1 MKPVSHWLSS
11 RGVGIAI
18 YSLLGA
24 VWVAATYASLSLRAS
39 VPPFPIFASANDD
52 EMQVFLAD
60 SIADGRW
67 LGDWT
72 QTTMSKGPGYPVFLP
87 MAYDL
92 GLNPMVAAQ
101 VMYLLGATLVAGA
114 LLALVRSRWLP
125 ALLYPALAMN
135 PAMFGTPASRV
146 YRESL
151 TAALAILVLGVT
163 LLIAWL
169 VVCRMRVVWR
179 IVVLVPA
186 SLVLGVA
193 AGWLTQTRVD
203 TMWIAVAVAPIAL
216 GSVFWTTGT
225 WGERGRHALQWAG
238 VGALSLG
245 AVIAIGNRVADLN
258 EQYYGV
264 RVTDDFSA
272 GAFAEMSN
280 LWASVE
286 AGPRRTY
293 VPISAAQRA
302 AVYAISPDAALM
314 ERYLDGKKEF
324 FGRSASC
331 EVVGVCDDYA
341 GGWMPWAMRAA
352 ASKQTATA
360 AELQDYFGGIRDDI
374 AAACTDGRL
383 TCGDPGLGPGVP
395 PLADIDR
402 TIARAN
408 LVDRVLKNGYQGFA
422 AAGVAGA
429 FIATDDPEKLAV
441 WQRTVRDIPN
451 LLNNPMA
458 WTTPQT
464 AARIAEL
471 QGRYSNAANRLLL
484 PALLGLGWG
493 LFLTRGRRAA
503 IVGLAVFGACAA
515 HGALLAVWS
524 AGAGAPTGE
533 DFYLIASISFFI
545 TGLVLGVWCL
555 IEGIVAFLRW
565 LAGRR
570 SVEVHEPSEPLVSA
584 GLADER
590 RRPDSVIHRQVA
602 GQRGAGIP
610 FGYATERSPTQ
621 PERGQGFGA
630 RDEDGHG
637 VRPSGAGGRQ
647 VHVHPRQ
654 P

>member
-1 MKPVSHWLSS
+1 MKPVSHWMSS
-11 RGVGIAI
+11 RGVGIAT

-101 VMYLLGATLVAGA
+101 VMYLLGATLVTGA

-186 SLVLGVA
+186 SLVLGVG
-193 AGWLTQTRVD
+193 AGWLTQTRAD
-203 TMWIAVAVAPIAL
+203 TMWIAVALAPISVA
-216 GSVFWTTGT
+216 SVFWGASS
-225 WGERGRHALQWAG
+225 WGERGRHALQWAA

-245 AVIAIGNRVADLN
+245 AVFSISTRVADLN

-331 EVVGVCDDYA
+331 EVAGVCDDYA

-352 ASKQTATA
+352 ANKETKTAVQ
-360 AELQDYFGGIRDDI
+360 LQDYFGRIRDDI
-374 AAACTDGRL
+374 ATACADGRI
-383 TCGDPGLGPGVP
+383 TCGDMGLGRSSSAV
-395 PLADIDR
+395 
-402 TIARAN
+402 
-408 LVDRVLKNGYQGFA
+408 GY
-422 AAGVAGA
+422 
-429 FIATDDPEKLAV
+429 
-441 WQRTVRDIPN
+441 
-451 LLNNPMA
+451 
-458 WTTPQT
+458 
-464 AARIAEL
+464 
-471 QGRYSNAANRLLL
+471 
-484 PALLGLGWG
+484 
-493 LFLTRGRRAA
+493 
-503 IVGLAVFGACAA
+503 
-515 HGALLAVWS
+515 
-524 AGAGAPTGE
+524 
-533 DFYLIASISFFI
+533 
-545 TGLVLGVWCL
+545 
-555 IEGIVAFLRW
+555 
-565 LAGRR
+565 
-570 SVEVHEPSEPLVSA
+570 
-584 GLADER
+584 
-590 RRPDSVIHRQVA
+590 
-602 GQRGAGIP
+602 
-610 FGYATERSPTQ
+610 
-621 PERGQGFGA
+621 
-630 RDEDGHG
+630 
-637 VRPSGAGGRQ
+637 
-647 VHVHPRQ
+647 
-654 P
+654 